1 MLKQLQL
8 QQAQAEH
15 AAQLSTRSSGRPD
28 TIEEGDEEEEEEEDE
43 HNDSD
48 EEDLVDIEA
57 LMASGGK

>member
-1 MLKQLQL
+1 MLKQIQL
-8 QQAQAEH
+8 QQAQAEQ

-28 TIEEGDEEEEEEEDE
+28 TIEEGEEEEEEDE
-43 HNDSD
+43 DYDSD